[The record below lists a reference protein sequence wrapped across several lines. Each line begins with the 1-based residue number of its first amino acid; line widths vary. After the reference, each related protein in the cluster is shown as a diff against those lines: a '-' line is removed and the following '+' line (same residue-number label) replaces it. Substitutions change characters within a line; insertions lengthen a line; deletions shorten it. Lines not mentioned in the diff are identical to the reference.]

1 MGKIRSINSLNIDST
16 VLCCNFV
23 NTQSSWTSADRY
35 DYFQT
40 YENFIEWCLK
50 VNILSQERV
59 QALRALS
66 IQQPEDAK
74 ASLTRIKEIR
84 YILHGLISA
93 VAKNSKAAL
102 LHFLPSFN
110 LLLRVE
116 AVSRQRL
123 IYKERKFVIDPINI
137 DGDLTAPVWLAVE
150 SLANL
155 LVENDL
161 HRIKECPKC
170 GWVFLDE
177 TKNGKRKW
185 CNPKYCGT
193 SDKMKRYNDRK
204 KNIAK

>member
-1 MGKIRSINSLNIDST
+1 MGKTRSIKSLNIDST

-23 NTQSSWTSADRY
+23 NTQSSWMSVDRY

-40 YENFIEWCLK
+40 YEDFIDWCLK
-50 VNILSQERV
+50 VNILSQERLL
-59 QALRALS
+59 ALRELS
-66 IQQPEDAK
+66 VQEPEDAK
-74 ASLTRIKEIR
+74 ASLNRVKEIR

-93 VAKNSKAAL
+93 VAKGSEEEL
-102 LHFLPSFN
+102 FHFLPSFN

-123 IYKERKFVIDPINI
+123 IYKERKFVTDQINI

-150 SLANL
+150 SLATL

-204 KNIAK
+204 KNIEE

>member
-1 MGKIRSINSLNIDST
+1 MS
-16 VLCCNFV
+16 V
-23 NTQSSWTSADRY
+23 DRY

-40 YENFIEWCLK
+40 YEDFIDWCLK
-50 VNILSQERV
+50 VNILSQERLL
-59 QALRALS
+59 ALRELS
-66 IQQPEDAK
+66 VQEPEDAK
-74 ASLTRIKEIR
+74 ASLNRVKEIR

-93 VAKNSKAAL
+93 VAKGSEEEL
-102 LHFLPSFN
+102 FHFLPSFN

-123 IYKERKFVIDPINI
+123 IYKERKFVTDQINI

-150 SLANL
+150 SLATL

-204 KNIAK
+204 KNIEE

>member
-1 MGKIRSINSLNIDST
+1 MGKTRSINSLNIDST

-40 YENFIEWCLK
+40 YDDFIEWCLK
-50 VNILSQERV
+50 VNISSREQLQG
-59 QALRALS
+59 LREFAAE
-66 IQQPEDAK
+66 QWEDAE
-74 ASLTRIKEIR
+74 AALNRIKEIR
-84 YILHGLISA
+84 SILHGLISA
-93 VAKNSKAAL
+93 VAKNSEEEL
-102 LHFLPSFN
+102 LHFLPTFN
-110 LLLRVE
+110 LLLRVD

-123 IYKERKFVIDPINI
+123 VYRDKKFTIDQINI
-137 DGDLTAPVWLAVE
+137 SGDLTAPVWLAVE
-150 SLANL
+150 SLATL
-155 LVENDL
+155 LAESDL
-161 HRIKECPKC
+161 ARIKECPKC

-204 KNIAK
+204 KNTTE